1 MSAMSEQEHLTPRDP
16 RYYAPRALR
25 EKAVS
30 RPIKEA
36 APDTP
41 FSPASFDSQLEGAV
55 SNALRHP
62 HPLDPEVMQEPGYPN
77 ELDSRRALRSIT
89 VRFAAAVGVSALVAL
104 FFVVAVPASRPAD
117 GDTSGP
123 SGIVQSIKTALFQ
136 PGETTATPPATVP
149 AAAPTTAPATTAT
162 AATSEFKSLLATAQA
177 NASAPKAQ
185 SGQMLKQFMQ
195 WGQKPAPTAP

>member
-1 MSAMSEQEHLTPRDP
+1 MSAMSEQEHLNPRDP

-25 EKAVS
+25 EKAGP
-30 RPIKEA
+30 RLIKEA

-104 FFVVAVPASRPAD
+104 FFVVAVPASRQAD

-136 PGETTATPPATVP
+136 PGETNTAPPANAP

-162 AATSEFKSLLATAQA
+162 AAPSEFKSLLATAQA
-177 NASAPKAQ
+177 NAAAPKGQ

>member
-1 MSAMSEQEHLTPRDP
+1 MSALSEQEHLNPRDP
-16 RYYAPRALR
+16 RYYAPKWLR
-25 EKAVS
+25 EKAGS
-30 RPIKEA
+30 RPMKEA

-41 FSPASFDSQLEGAV
+41 FSPAAFDAQLEGAV

-77 ELDSRRALRSIT
+77 DLDSRRALRSVT

-104 FFVVAVPASRPAD
+104 FFVVAVPASRQTD

-123 SGIVQSIKTALFQ
+123 TGIVQSIKTALFQ
-136 PGETTATPPATVP
+136 PGVANSAPPAS
-149 AAAPTTAPATTAT
+149 APATAPT
-162 AATSEFKSLLATAQA
+162 AASSEFKSLLATAQA
-177 NASAPKAQ
+177 NNPAPKSQ

>member
-1 MSAMSEQEHLTPRDP
+1 MSAMSEQEHLNPRDP

-25 EKAVS
+25 EKAGP
-30 RPIKEA
+30 RLIKEA

-104 FFVVAVPASRPAD
+104 FFVVAVPASRQAD

-136 PGETTATPPATVP
+136 PGETNAAPPANAP

-162 AATSEFKSLLATAQA
+162 AAPSEFKSLLATAQA
-177 NASAPKAQ
+177 NAAAPKGQ